1 MAKINL
7 KICRDAEMNTFN
19 QKLASLEM
27 ARAAVIDG
35 NDWEA
40 TVTEICVI
48 MGEFQVQNL
57 EGPNEVSSRTAGQ
70 NASGAPWRSV

>member
-35 NDWEA
+35 ND
-40 TVTEICVI
+40 
-48 MGEFQVQNL
+48 
-57 EGPNEVSSRTAGQ
+57 
-70 NASGAPWRSV
+70 